1 MPRFSYTGI
10 AGDGSTVEGTTRAQT
25 SSAARTALL
34 ERDVVVVTVEEK
46 KSSLNV
52 EVTKRK
58 IKTTE
63 LMAFSRQ
70 LAAFL
75 RAGIP
80 ILDAIHIVQE
90 ETRDKALR
98 TALTDT
104 VEALRG
110 GDRLSAGIEK
120 HAVRFPP
127 FYIEMVKA
135 AEVTGSLDEVLDQ
148 LSGYLERDLDAKRKI
163 RSALAYPMVVFGMSV
178 VTVAVIAGFV
188 LPRFKD
194 FFESL
199 GAELPLPTRMLLAA
213 TGFITTWWWAL
224 IGGFVL
230 FMLIL
235 FLLGRTGPGRLTKDR
250 LKFRIP
256 LVGTILRYVLV
267 ERVCRMGA
275 SMVRAG
281 VPLPRAIELIADT
294 TKNVLFERGLRQVR
308 DEMLEGNGLARPMAR
323 TELFPSAVTQ
333 MIRVGEDTG
342 TLEQQMQVA
351 ADFYDRELTYKIQK
365 LTTYFEPAVI
375 IFMGLVVGFVAI
387 AMISAMYG
395 IFRQAGN
402 LG

>member
-1 MPRFSYTGI
+1 MPRFSYVGI
-10 AGDGSTVEGTTRAQT
+10 APDGTSVEGTTRAQT
-25 SSAARTALL
+25 SSAARAVLL
-34 ERDVVVVTVEEK
+34 ERDVVVVTVAEK

-80 ILDAIHIVQE
+80 ILEAIQIVQD

-98 TALTDT
+98 AALVD
-104 VEALRG
+104 VAEALRG
-110 GDRLSAGIEK
+110 GDRLSSGIEK
-120 HAVRFPP
+120 HAARFPS

-163 RSALAYPMVVFGMSV
+163 RSALAYPMVVLGMSI

-194 FFESL
+194 FFEGL
-199 GAELPLPTRMLLAA
+199 NAELPLPTRMLLVA
-213 TGFITTWWWAL
+213 TRFITTWWWAL

-230 FMLIL
+230 LVVIL
-235 FLLGRTGPGRLTKDR
+235 FLLSRTGPGRLAKDR
-250 LKFRIP
+250 LKFRLP
-256 LVGTILRYVLV
+256 LVGVIVRFVLV
-267 ERVCRMGA
+267 ERVCRMGS

-294 TKNVLFERGLRQVR
+294 MKNVVFERGLRQVR
-308 DEMLEGNGLARPMAR
+308 EDMLEGKGLARPMAA

-333 MIRVGEDTG
+333 MMRVGEDTG
-342 TLEQQMQVA
+342 TLEQQLQVA
-351 ADFYDRELTYKIQK
+351 ADFYDRELTYKIQR
-365 LTTYFEPAVI
+365 LTTFFEPAVI
-375 IFMGLVVGFVAI
+375 VFMGLVVGFVAI
-387 AMISAMYG
+387 ALISAMYG
-395 IFRQAGN
+395 IFRQAGS